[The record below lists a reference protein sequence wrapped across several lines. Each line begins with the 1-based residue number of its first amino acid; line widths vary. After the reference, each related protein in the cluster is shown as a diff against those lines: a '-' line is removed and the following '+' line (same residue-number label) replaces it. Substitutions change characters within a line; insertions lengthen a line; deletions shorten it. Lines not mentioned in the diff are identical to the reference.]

1 MAMKAVTLVLGRHMR
16 QPMSGFNSE
25 NFEYFHER
33 QLPYDGGATPPEG
46 YVVSAKEGYAS
57 T

>member
-1 MAMKAVTLVLGRHMR
+1 MKTMTLVLGRHMR